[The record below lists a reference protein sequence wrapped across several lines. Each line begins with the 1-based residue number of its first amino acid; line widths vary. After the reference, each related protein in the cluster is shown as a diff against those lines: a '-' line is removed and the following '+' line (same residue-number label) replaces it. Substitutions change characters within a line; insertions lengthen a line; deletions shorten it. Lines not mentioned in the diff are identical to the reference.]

1 MSRIAKKFSLLKR
14 QSRKGLI
21 PYLTG
26 GDPNPELT
34 VPIAHAL
41 VHAGADIIE
50 IGVPF
55 SDPMA
60 DGPVNQRASDRALK
74 HNVSL
79 TDVLAM
85 VREFRE
91 TDNDT
96 PVVLMGYMN
105 PIEVMGPAKF
115 SQAAAEAGVDG
126 VITVDLPP
134 EEATSLLVEFKR
146 YEIDPIFLI
155 APTTDNA
162 RIELIDQNASGFLY
176 YVSLKGVTGAASLD
190 SQAVAKRLNDIR
202 SVSDLPV
209 SVGFGIKDAESAAA
223 ISKIADAVVVGSA
236 LIQKIEA
243 SISQPD
249 KIIAEAS
256 GFIAELRKAIDS
268 TGPIDGR

>member
-1 MSRIAKKFSLLKR
+1 MSRIAKKFSLLKS

-26 GDPNPELT
+26 GDPSPELT

-41 VHAGADIIE
+41 VQAGADIIE

-74 HNVSL
+74 FNVSL
-79 TDVLAM
+79 TDVLGM
-85 VREFRE
+85 VREFRKKDNE
-91 TDNDT
+91 T
-96 PVVLMGYMN
+96 PIVLMGYMN
-105 PIEVMGPAKF
+105 PIEVMGVAKF
-115 SQAAAEAGVDG
+115 AEKAAQAGVDG

-134 EEATSLLVEFKR
+134 EEAEILLAEFKHH
-146 YEIDPIFLI
+146 EIDPIFLI
-155 APTTDNA
+155 APTTDKR
-162 RIELIDQNASGFLY
+162 RIELINQSAGGFLY

-190 SQAVAKRLNDIR
+190 TQSVADKVNDIR
-202 SVSDLPV
+202 KLSELPI
-209 SVGFGIKDAESAAA
+209 SVGFGIKDAASASA

-243 SISQPD
+243 SMQQPEN
-249 KIIAEAS
+249 ILAQAS
-256 GFIAELRKAIDS
+256 DFIAELRAAIDS
-268 TGPIDGR
+268 E

>member
-1 MSRIAKKFSLLKR
+1 MSRIAKKFSELKS

-26 GDPNPELT
+26 GDPDPELT

-41 VHAGADIIE
+41 VQAGADIIE

-74 HNVSL
+74 FNVSL
-79 TDVLAM
+79 TDVLNM
-85 VREFRE
+85 VHEFRK
-91 TDNDT
+91 TDNET

-105 PIEVMGPAKF
+105 PIEVMGYATFAK
-115 SQAAAEAGVDG
+115 AAAKAGVDG

-134 EEATSLLVEFKR
+134 EEAQTLLAEFKHN
-146 YEIDPIFLI
+146 EIDPIFLI
-155 APTTDNA
+155 APTTDIQ
-162 RIELIDQNASGFLY
+162 RIKFINQNAGGFLY

-190 SQAVAKRLNDIR
+190 SRAVSEKLNEIR

-209 SVGFGIKDAESAAA
+209 SVGFGIKDANSAAA

-243 SISQPD
+243 SISQPE
-249 KIIAEAS
+249 KIVAESS
-256 GFIAELRKAIDS
+256 GFIAELRKAIDEAN
-268 TGPIDGR
+268 

>member
-1 MSRIAKKFSLLKR
+1 MSRIAKKFSLLKS

-41 VHAGADIIE
+41 VQAGADIIE

-79 TDVLAM
+79 SDVLDM

-91 TDNDT
+91 NDNDT

-134 EEATSLLVEFKR
+134 EEAKTLLVEFEHHK
-146 YEIDPIFLI
+146 IDPIFMI
-155 APTTDNA
+155 APTTDRT
-162 RIELIDQNASGFLY
+162 RIELINQNAGGFLY

-190 SQAVAKRLNDIR
+190 SQAVAKRLNEIR
-202 SVSDLPV
+202 SLSELPI

-223 ISKIADAVVVGSA
+223 IAKIADAVVVGSA

-243 SISQPD
+243 TISQPE
-249 KIIAEAS
+249 KIVAAAS
-256 GFIAELRKAIDS
+256 GFIAELRQAIDS
-268 TGPIDGR
+268 TRPNDGH